1 MKNHALEIHRCSQVT
16 GHMDY
21 MKNMDVILE
30 LVGVRTKEYSMGAR
44 ENSLR
49 QWVQIQ
55 RGQRPGTARLKSSE
69 SSDHV
74 KVVDDMKDV
83 QITRTT
89 SSVPEALGSRG
100 GDDDATK

>member
-1 MKNHALEIHRCSQVT
+1 MHRYSQVT

-21 MKNMDVILE
+21 MKNMDAILE
-30 LVGVRTKEYSMGAR
+30 AVGIRTKEYSMGAR

-74 KVVDDMKDV
+74 KVVDKMKDV
-83 QITRTT
+83 QITRTA
-89 SSVPEALGSRG
+89 SSVPDDLGSRG
-100 GDDDATK
+100 DDNGTK